1 MAATLKGTVIWA
13 NAKMKE
19 MASADAARL
28 EAAVPPPNSPE
39 QVHSSQEAVAEG
51 AAEPEP
57 AGAARAGAADDG
69 MEAAADEGKEDP
81 PEAEKTDHEDEEAAA
96 DEAEAPLERGLGS
109 GASQPLDNLPAFE
122 ASEDIGD
129 GPQQVDSGWRAEQ
142 MAFDAE
148 NGATRT

>member
-81 PEAEKTDHEDEEAAA
+81 PEA
-96 DEAEAPLERGLGS
+96 PLERGLGS

>member
-81 PEAEKTDHEDEEAAA
+81 PEAEEAAA
-96 DEAEAPLERGLGS
+96 DEGKTDEEDEPLERGPGS
-109 GASQPLDNLPAFE
+109 GASQPLESLPAF
-122 ASEDIGD
+122 EDIGD
-129 GPQQVDSGWRAEQ
+129 GLQQVDSGWRADQ
-142 MAFDAE
+142 MAVDAE
-148 NGATRT
+148 NGVTRT